1 MSTICATAGLPVPRP
16 RPRRPAPHPGAV
28 PVRLTRR
35 GRLVLA
41 ALSLVLVVLS
51 AGAVGGLPAIAGTGD
66 TAPVAGQHV
75 TVRPGETLW
84 SIALRTAPQADP
96 RQTVAHIID
105 LNALESSA
113 VQAGS
118 VLLVPAR

>member
-1 MSTICATAGLPVPRP
+1 MSTICATAGLSVPRP
-16 RPRRPAPHPGAV
+16 RPRRPALHPGAV

-51 AGAVGGLPAIAGTGD
+51 AGAVGGLPATAGTGD